1 MAFEQTDG
9 LGRATKGAR
18 DGPRPLREHTRRFAA
33 TTTIFGCAKSRLA
46 RARGTFLVRPLKE
59 FSGSR
64 GLRLLRCR
72 PGSGRILRLACRLG
86 LGLCRIFVL
95 LAGVFPCRRDFVDL
109 FWRGWGGGG

>member
-1 MAFEQTDG
+1 MPFAQTDG
-9 LGRATKGAR
+9 LVALRKAPSTVRGRYGSIL
-18 DGPRPLREHTRRFAA
+18 DDLGA

-46 RARGTFLVRPLKE
+46 RARGIFLVRRLIE

-72 PGSGRILRLACRLG
+72 PGLGRILLLVCRLG

-95 LAGVFPCRRDFVDL
+95 AAGVPR
-109 FWRGWGGGG
+109 